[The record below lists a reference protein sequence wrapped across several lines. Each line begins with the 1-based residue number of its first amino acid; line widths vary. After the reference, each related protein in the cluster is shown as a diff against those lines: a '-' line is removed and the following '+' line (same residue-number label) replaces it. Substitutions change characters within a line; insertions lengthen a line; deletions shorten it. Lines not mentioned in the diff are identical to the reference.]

1 MRASRATCHH
11 AGRCNTPGTS
21 PGPAFADTMEIMES
35 SRTFAGAHVGLCAV
49 VMFEFYTEGGQAP
62 YGANTL
68 AVNVGTFVLASWSLV
83 VVVPPTH
90 PSTLG
95 LQDCAPSSH
104 QSWTIHRRRSALGHQ
119 SSATLVRPSAPT
131 RGLSRQSLRR
141 ESRPRPPREG
151 APRSLR
157 TKIPETPR
165 SVSSDLGT
173 PNSLEAAHIRREH
186 SEKRTKT
193 YKHTDEAIIS

>member
-1 MRASRATCHH
+1 MC
-11 AGRCNTPGTS
+11 GRHVRIFIGGRT
-21 PGPAFADTMEIMES
+21 GPIWGNA
-35 SRTFAGAHVGLCAV
+35 
-49 VMFEFYTEGGQAP
+49 
-62 YGANTL
+62 L
-68 AVNVGTFVLASWSLV
+68 AVNVGNSFWPRGAWWSWSH
-83 VVVPPTH
+83 PPTH

-95 LQDCAPSSH
+95 LQDCAPSRH

-119 SSATLVRPSAPT
+119 SSATLVRPSAPS

>member
-1 MRASRATCHH
+1 MRA
-11 AGRCNTPGTS
+11 PTS
-21 PGPAFADTMEIMES
+21 VCVRSSCCSNLYWRTGPIW
-35 SRTFAGAHVGLCAV
+35 GQCI
-49 VMFEFYTEGGQAP
+49 GGQRRNIRS
-62 YGANTL
+62 G
-68 AVNVGTFVLASWSLV
+68 LV
-83 VVVPPTH
+83 EPGGRGPTHPPTH
-90 PSTLG
+90 PPIHPGSPRLRTI
-95 LQDCAPSSH
+95 QAP
-104 QSWTIHRRRSALGHQ
+104 IVDHRHRSAPGHQ

-173 PNSLEAAHIRREH
+173 PNSLEAARIRREH